1 MVKSGLSSIQN
12 NTNESRYTLCVFFFQ
27 KVCVK
32 SCDQIRSTCI
42 TIVFCSTVVA
52 VLGGFVCL
60 CSQRVWDGS
69 MTLFYLNKPE

>member
-1 MVKSGLSSIQN
+1 M
-12 NTNESRYTLCVFFFQ
+12 
-27 KVCVK
+27 K